1 MYTWKI
7 NQSFLFWCTNFDT
20 ANIRLDN
27 VIGTRIFNLHNIFTH
42 LNCVFVT
49 VTFERKEHHNAVWGL
64 IPEPRTDQR
73 PRTFYFGDMT
83 DADACEQACRG
94 EHMVCFAPLFIC
106 LELKAGVR
114 L

>member
-1 MYTWKI
+1 MSYK
-7 NQSFLFWCTNFDT
+7 NAYLFLS
-20 ANIRLDN
+20 
-27 VIGTRIFNLHNIFTH
+27 
-42 LNCVFVT
+42 

-83 DADACEQACRG
+83 DADACEQACRA
-94 EHMVCFAPLFIC
+94 EHMVWKIHFIARK
-106 LELKAGVR
+106 LINFIDGVIY